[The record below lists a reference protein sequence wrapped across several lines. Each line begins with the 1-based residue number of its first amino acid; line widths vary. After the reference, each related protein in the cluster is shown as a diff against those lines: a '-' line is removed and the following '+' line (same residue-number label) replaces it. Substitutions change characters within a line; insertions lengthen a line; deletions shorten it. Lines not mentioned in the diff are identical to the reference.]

1 MNASAS
7 GDGRARARD
16 ADHYGCLARGTSSWT
31 TSVTLRSLR
40 AALCLRPPMPAV
52 TSMSGTSNRASVASN
67 YEAGRSRC
75 WRLSSSTSATLP
87 PPDGMS
93 TAGRPSTSGTCEPD
107 ELPHCNGSD
116 PGPARKCSTTPSVT
130 PHRPGPGGGHRR
142 RRPAVVRRWLAR
154 ELPRART
161 AHALGDL
168 GGAGRTEVVTLVD
181 HWLRGWPRPG
191 LPPATYLNRHHGHP
205 HWTPP
210 RSAGRP
216 CRTSRAG
223 WRAGS
228 VASPAGRPDRTR
240 GRGR

>member
-1 MNASAS
+1 MNVPSGWQYAMAANSASSRSRLSPTVRIDLAGGEHTGLTRLAAKVCGLGISPDGTTVVAGGWGGTVSAVETRTGQERWRLASLAWSPDARTVAIGNEGPSVNASAS

-93 TAGRPSTSGTCEPD
+93 TAGRPSTSGT
-107 ELPHCNGSD
+107 L
-116 PGPARKCSTTPSVT
+116 
-130 PHRPGPGGGHRR
+130 
-142 RRPAVVRRWLAR
+142 
-154 ELPRART
+154 
-161 AHALGDL
+161 
-168 GGAGRTEVVTLVD
+168 
-181 HWLRGWPRPG
+181 
-191 LPPATYLNRHHGHP
+191 
-205 HWTPP
+205 
-210 RSAGRP
+210 
-216 CRTSRAG
+216 
-223 WRAGS
+223 
-228 VASPAGRPDRTR
+228 
-240 GRGR
+240 

>member
-130 PHRPGPGGGHRR
+130 PHRPGPGGWPPSTATCCGATVAGPGAATSTNCSRSRRSGGCWTHRGCHPG
-142 RRPAVVRRWLAR
+142 RPLASGLAKTRTSTGYLPEQASRTPSLDSAAVSRSAMSNEPGRV
-154 ELPRART
+154 
-161 AHALGDL
+161 
-168 GGAGRTEVVTLVD
+168 AGRVG
-181 HWLRGWPRPG
+181 RQSGWTAR
-191 LPPATYLNRHHGHP
+191 
-205 HWTPP
+205 
-210 RSAGRP
+210 
-216 CRTSRAG
+216 
-223 WRAGS
+223 
-228 VASPAGRPDRTR
+228 
-240 GRGR
+240 